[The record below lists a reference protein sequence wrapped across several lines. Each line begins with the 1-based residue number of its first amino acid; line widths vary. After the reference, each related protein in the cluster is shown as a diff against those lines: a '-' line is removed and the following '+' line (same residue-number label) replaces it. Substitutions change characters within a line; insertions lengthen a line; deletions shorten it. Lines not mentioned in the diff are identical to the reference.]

1 MKPTKKE
8 IKFMEALLL
17 AITAPNDKLKDEC
30 VQIASSIGSSLTEKQ
45 RDLAMKGVE
54 CRIDYARL
62 RQEEINHPEKTVY
75 GRAFIPGWDD

>member
-17 AITAPNDKLKDEC
+17 AITAPNEKLKDEC
-30 VQIASSIGSSLTEKQ
+30 VEMAASIGSSLTEKQ

-54 CRIDYARL
+54 CRIEYARRHQL
-62 RQEEINHPEKTVY
+62 KE
-75 GRAFIPGWDD
+75 AA

>member
-17 AITAPNDKLKDEC
+17 AVTAPTDKLKEEC
-30 VQIASSIGSSLTEKQ
+30 VQMAASIGESLTEKQ

-54 CRIDYARL
+54 CRLKYAR
-62 RQEEINHPEKTVY
+62 RHE
-75 GRAFIPGWDD
+75 

>member
-17 AITAPNDKLKDEC
+17 AITAPSEEYKENC
-30 VQIASSIGSSLTEKQ
+30 IQMASSIGSSLTEKQ

-54 CRIDYARL
+54 CRIEYAR
-62 RQEEINHPEKTVY
+62 RY
-75 GRAFIPGWDD
+75 GK